1 MCGLSTCKS
10 NCLVA
15 MTLSNL
21 IFNVIEV
28 VLYRISS
35 CSFPGSFLDITPVCS
50 VIIALLYAAANCSVW
65 FTVMFSFDRFVAICC
80 QKLKM
85 KYCTEKTAT
94 VVRSITCIL
103 NLLKCT
109 PLNFTFQPGVIID
122 NVPWFCD
129 NNPSYYTDPAWV
141 AFDWFDRI
149 STPFI
154 PYILILLFNAM
165 TVRYIL
171 VTSRVRKGLK
181 GQNKGENHSDPEMES
196 RRKSMILLFT
206 ISGSFILLWLLYM
219 INFLYYPIRG
229 INPE

>member
-94 VVRSITCIL
+94 VVLSTTCIL
-103 NLLKCT
+103 NWLKCI
-109 PLNFTFQPGVIID
+109 PIYFIFQPRVIID
-122 NVPWFCD
+122 NAPWFCIVT
-129 NNPSYYTDPAWV
+129 PGYYIDPAWV
-141 AFDWFDRI
+141 AFDWLDKI
-149 STPFI
+149 STPLF
-154 PYILILLFNAM
+154 PYILILLLNAL
-165 TVRYIL
+165 TVRCIL
-171 VTSRVRKGLK
+171 VSSRVRWV
-181 GQNKGENHSDPEMES
+181 
-196 RRKSMILLFT
+196 RT
-206 ISGSFILLWLLYM
+206 
-219 INFLYYPIRG
+219 RG
-229 INPE
+229 RITVTQRWRAEGNL